1 MTPQDIITTARYLVQ
16 DLGTASGIYRQEDP
30 ELLGYV
36 NEALKEVATLR
47 PDLFSTIGDLTCAT
61 GKAEQGVT
69 FLDAQALLDVMC
81 IHEGRAIT
89 PMDRRALDLFMPDW
103 RNAPPAQ
110 AEHWAP
116 IEGDPLRFLIYPPA
130 PAGQVLDVRY
140 VRIPGTYTLTDTI
153 GDLPDNYAP
162 ALADYVVYRA
172 EMKDDEHVN
181 ANRAAAHYTAFKTKI
196 GVTSNATV

>member
-16 DLGTASGIYRQEDP
+16 DLGTASGIYRQEDA

-36 NEALKEVATLR
+36 NEAIKEVATLR
-47 PDLFSTIGDLTCAT
+47 PDLFTTIGDLTCTT
-61 GKAEQGVT
+61 GKVEQGVT

-81 IHEGRAIT
+81 IHDGQAIT
-89 PMDRRALDLFMPDW
+89 PMDRKALDLFMPAW
-103 RNAPPAQ
+103 RQSTAGP

-116 IEGDPLRFLIYPPA
+116 IEGDPLRFLLYPPA
-130 PAGQVLDVRY
+130 PEGQVLDVRY
-140 VRIPGTYTLTDTI
+140 VRIPTTYALADTI
-153 GDLPDNYAP
+153 GDLPENYAP

-196 GVTSNATV
+196 GVTDATV